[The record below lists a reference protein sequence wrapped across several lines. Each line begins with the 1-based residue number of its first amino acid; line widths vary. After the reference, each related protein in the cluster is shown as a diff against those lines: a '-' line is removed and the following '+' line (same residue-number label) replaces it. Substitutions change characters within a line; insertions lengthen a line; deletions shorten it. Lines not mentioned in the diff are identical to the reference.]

1 MATKR
6 QEPAEAKAGV
16 SVSEMARAVGLSRQR
31 FHQLVRAGV
40 FPEPLRDE
48 ATGRPYYDE
57 PGQRQ
62 CVEVRRRNCGVNG
75 KVVLFYARRQTPV
88 APGPRQA
95 PPRQAADETHAAV
108 LDGVRA
114 LGLSQATAALV
125 AAAVRESY
133 PAGAA
138 GVPVG
143 EVVKAVFLRLRRNP
157 AESVG

>member
-6 QEPAEAKAGV
+6 QEPAETKAGV

-31 FHQLVRAGV
+31 FHQLIKAGV
-40 FPEPLRDE
+40 FPEPLRDG

-57 PGQRQ
+57 SGQQQ
-62 CVEVRRRNCGVNG
+62 CLEVRRRNCGVNG

-88 APGPRQA
+88 APAPRPA
-95 PPRQAADETHAAV
+95 KPLPAADETHAAV

-114 LGLSQATAALV
+114 LGMSQATAALV
-125 AAAVRESY
+125 AAAIRESC
-133 PAGAA
+133 PQGTA
-138 GVPVG
+138 GVPLG
-143 EVVKAVFLRLRRNP
+143 EVVKAVFLRLRQNP